1 MLCNVRTSV
10 SAVSAQRTSFTSPH
24 VWQAILAALL
34 FSSSIFGQTNSA
46 ISGTVTTRDGQPVA
60 NVLVYGSMSTT
71 CCPFKREQATTNS
84 EGHFRLEQPGRVV
97 HFSQSGLQPKTIVL
111 GDQLSEIQVA
121 MDSATNSLVIPVCE
135 EPASGHQRIGWGN
148 YGLQFSV
155 PTREVKIL
163 GGKPDVDYVR
173 YGIKPKGSKAYLELW
188 FGGNAAATD
197 ADDDQFIDSVEF
209 AERNVVFPDGSIVGK
224 DSSGRLRNGRS
235 WRHVAVMVQG
245 AAIYRDATQEDAKVF
260 DQIIGSICNVPYL

>member
-1 MLCNVRTSV
+1 MRRNIRTPVSVQRTSV
-10 SAVSAQRTSFTSPH
+10 SSPP
-24 VWQAILAALL
+24 VWQAILAASL
-34 FSSSIFGQTNSA
+34 FASSIFGQTTSA

-71 CCPFKREQATTNS
+71 CCPFKREQTTTNS
-84 EGHFRLEQPGRVV
+84 EGHFHLEQPGRVV

-121 MDSATNSLVIPVCE
+121 MDPATNSLVMPICE
-135 EPASGHQRIGWGN
+135 QPASGQKRIGWGDR
-148 YGLQFSV
+148 GLQFSV
-155 PTREVKIL
+155 STHEVKIL

-173 YGIKPKGSKAYLELW
+173 YAIKPKGSKAYLELW
-188 FGGNAAATD
+188 FGVYATESD

-235 WRHVAVMVQG
+235 WRHAAVVGQG

-260 DQIIGSICNVPYL
+260 DQIIGSICNVPYLSR